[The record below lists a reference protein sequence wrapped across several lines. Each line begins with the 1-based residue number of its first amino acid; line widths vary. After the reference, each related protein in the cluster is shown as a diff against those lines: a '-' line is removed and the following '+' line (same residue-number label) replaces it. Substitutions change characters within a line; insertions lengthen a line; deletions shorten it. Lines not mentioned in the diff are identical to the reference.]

1 MFSFIIR
8 QFDTFP
14 PLLIDIHLALRQFH
28 HDVRRFEPGIVGE
41 IGADSERAADL
52 DAKQIEEI
60 AMSNEKVQ
68 EILAGATPKKIIIV
82 PKKIIN
88 IVF

>member
-1 MFSFIIR
+1 MPHCYNLVQPQLMQACLHFFKTAGMFSFIIR

-41 IGADSERAADL
+41 IGTDSERAVDF
-52 DAKQIEEI
+52 
-60 AMSNEKVQ
+60 
-68 EILAGATPKKIIIV
+68 
-82 PKKIIN
+82 
-88 IVF
+88 VFAVFLNV